1 MNRGSAFASSAV
13 QSRRRCRRARGI
25 TRLAVASFVVG
36 LATFSVA
43 VIPTQIAS
51 AATFSVTNCNDSG
64 AGSLRNAVTAAA
76 SGDTINFA
84 LSPICSTITLASTI
98 DINKDQIIDG
108 PGAGTLAVL
117 TGPLTGTTQN
127 QSTLTLSGGA
137 QQNLTS
143 LININA
149 VNSNVNVLLNLN
161 VNINSTVGT
170 ITQVNL
176 TGKH

>member
-1 MNRGSAFASSAV
+1 M
-13 QSRRRCRRARGI
+13 RRLFI
-25 TRLAVASFVVG
+25 
-36 LATFSVA
+36 
-43 VIPTQIAS
+43 IAS
-51 AATFSVTNCNDSG
+51 LALLIPAGMAQTTAKHKPQPLNDAAMD
-64 AGSLRNAVTAAA
+64 RVTAAGMTA
-76 SGDTINFA
+76 G
-84 LSPICSTITLASTI
+84 LS
-98 DINKDQIIDG
+98 DG
-108 PGAGTLAVL
+108 VVKFQGSVPTKNGLVTGAGTLAVL